1 MKKQSFAVMLAAA
14 LSVGSLFPAALT
26 VQARDLMII
35 TNFFPRVS

>member
-26 VQARDLMII
+26 VQAETDD
-35 TNFFPRVS
+35 NY